1 MREIEYQES
10 VIVKKQKIITT
21 VKGGDPGYGETS
33 KFVTEMGLALILNKD
48 QLNHKKGVLTP
59 AACAGDVIL
68 KRLQKS
74 GIEFSHK
81 TIKV

>member
-1 MREIEYQES
+1 
-10 VIVKKQKIITT
+10 
-21 VKGGDPGYGETS
+21 
-33 KFVTEMGLALILNKD
+33 MGLALILNKD

-59 AACAGDVIL
+59 AACAGDVML